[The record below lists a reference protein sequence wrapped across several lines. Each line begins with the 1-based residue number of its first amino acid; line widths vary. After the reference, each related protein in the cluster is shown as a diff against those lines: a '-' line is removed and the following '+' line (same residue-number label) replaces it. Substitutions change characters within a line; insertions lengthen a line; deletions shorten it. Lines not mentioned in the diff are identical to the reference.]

1 VSQDV
6 PYPLQLERKQ
16 FTLDGLLRDALGGRA
31 PVVRPVIGM
40 RVDEDGMPWR
50 FRHKAAFVFG
60 EDPRNPRA
68 LVMGHY
74 AAGSQ
79 RLVPV
84 ETCPVHAERA
94 NRLAFALRDQL
105 VKARVP
111 AAGTGLEGILRHVVI
126 RTSQD
131 QTEAVVM
138 LVVTRNDKSLRRPLR
153 AFLAGPD
160 PPTGLL
166 VNVHYRP
173 GPYMVGDETIRIAGR
188 ASIRENALGPAF
200 LVSPTAFFQT
210 NPEAAAAL
218 LTEVATQVGDADP
231 AAVVAD
237 LYAGSGLFAI
247 PLALRGHTVVA
258 IEENVQAVRDGEA
271 NARLN
276 RVAPAQ
282 LRFVRGRVEDALNRL
297 GRTPPD
303 VVVLDPPRQGC
314 GAEVIRSVFA
324 DLAPTRA
331 IYVSCDPV
339 SLARDLVDITG
350 AGYTVARAQPVDMFP
365 HTPHIETVVTLD
377 RTRAAPRARRTG
389 PTAKQGVW
397 RYDAGS
403 RRAPRSTLY
412 FPGGH
417 P

>member
-1 VSQDV
+1 VICPHFGTCGGCVSQDV
-6 PYPLQLERKQ
+6 PYALQLERKRVI
-16 FTLDGLLRDALGGRA
+16 LEGLLRDALGTRA
-31 PVVRPVIGM
+31 PVVQPAIGM

-60 EDPRNPRA
+60 EDPGNPRA
-68 LVMGHY
+68 LVMGHF
-74 AAGSQ
+74 AGGSHRIVAVQ
-79 RLVPV
+79 
-84 ETCPVHAERA
+84 TCPVHARRA
-94 NRLAFALRDQL
+94 NELAFALRDQL
-105 VKARVP
+105 VKARIP
-111 AAGTGLEGILRHVVI
+111 AAGAALEGILRHVVI

-131 QTEAVVM
+131 ETEAVVM

-188 ASIRENALGPAF
+188 SSIRENALGPAF

-218 LTEVATQVGDADP
+218 LHDVLAQVGDADESS
-231 AAVVAD
+231 VVAD

-258 IEENVQAVRDGEA
+258 IEENGQAVRDGET

-276 RVAPAQ
+276 RVATGG
-282 LRFVRGRVEDALNRL
+282 LRFVRGRVEGAADRL
-297 GRTPPD
+297 GRTRPR

-314 GAEVIRSVFA
+314 GPGVIRRVFTGI
-324 DLAPTRA
+324 APARA

-339 SLARDLVDITG
+339 SLARDLVDITD
-350 AGYTVARAQPVDMFP
+350 AGYTVLRAQPVDMFP
-365 HTPHIETVVTLD
+365 HTPHIETVVTLV
-377 RTRAAPRARRTG
+377 RSSAAPRG
-389 PTAKQGVW
+389 
-397 RYDAGS
+397 
-403 RRAPRSTLY
+403 RRAER
-412 FPGGH
+412 
-417 P
+417 

>member
-1 VSQDV
+1 
-6 PYPLQLERKQ
+6 
-16 FTLDGLLRDALGGRA
+16 
-31 PVVRPVIGM
+31 
-40 RVDEDGMPWR
+40 MPWR

-60 EDPRNPRA
+60 QDPRNPRA

-79 RLVPV
+79 RLVPI

-94 NRLAFALRDQL
+94 NELAFALRDQL
-105 VKARVP
+105 VKARIP
-111 AAGTGLEGILRHVVI
+111 AAGPALEGILRHVVI
-126 RTSQD
+126 RTSQAE
-131 QTEAVVM
+131 TAAVVM

-153 AFLAGPD
+153 AFLARPD

-218 LTEVATQVGDADP
+218 LADVVTEAGDVDAST
-231 AAVVAD
+231 VVAD

-258 IEENVQAVRDGEA
+258 VEENVQAVRDGEA

-276 RVAPAQ
+276 RVAPGQ
-282 LRFVRGRVEDALNRL
+282 LRFVHGRVEDALHRL

-303 VVVLDPPRQGC
+303 VVVLDPPRHGC
-314 GAEVIRSVFA
+314 GPGVIRGVFA
-324 DLAPTRA
+324 NVAPARA

-350 AGYTVARAQPVDMFP
+350 AGYSIARVQPVDMFP
-365 HTPHIETVVTLD
+365 HTPHIETVVTLE
-377 RTRAAPRARRTG
+377 RTAAASRRRRT
-389 PTAKQGVW
+389 
-397 RYDAGS
+397 
-403 RRAPRSTLY
+403 
-412 FPGGH
+412 
-417 P
+417 

>member
-1 VSQDV
+1 VICPHFGTCGGCVSQDV
-6 PYPLQLERKQ
+6 PYRLQLEQKQ
-16 FTLDGLLRDALGGRA
+16 LTLDGLLRDALGRRA
-31 PVVRPVIGM
+31 PVVLPVIGM
-40 RVDEDGMPWR
+40 RVGDDGMPWH

-60 EDPRNPRA
+60 EDSRNPRA

-79 RLVPV
+79 RIVAV
-84 ETCPVHAERA
+84 QTCPVHGERA
-94 NRLAFALRDQL
+94 NRLAFELRDQL
-105 VKARVP
+105 VKARIP
-111 AAGTGLEGILRHVVI
+111 AAGTALEGILRHVVI
-126 RTSQD
+126 RTSQVEA
-131 QTEAVVM
+131 EAVVM

-173 GPYMVGDETIRIAGR
+173 GPYMVGEETIRIAGR
-188 ASIRENALGPAF
+188 AAIRENALGPAF

-218 LTEVATQVGDADP
+218 LGTVTAQVGDVDDSGI
-231 AAVVAD
+231 VAD
-237 LYAGSGLFAI
+237 LYAGSGLFAV

-276 RVAPAQ
+276 RVAPGQ
-282 LRFVRGRVEDALNRL
+282 LRFVRGRVEDAVSRL
-297 GRTPPD
+297 GRTRPG

-314 GAEVIRSVFA
+314 GPGVIRSVFA
-324 DLAPTRA
+324 ELAPARA
-331 IYVSCDPV
+331 IYVSCDPA

-365 HTPHIETVVTLD
+365 HTPHIETVVTLE
-377 RTRAAPRARRTG
+377 RTPAAPRRGKR
-389 PTAKQGVW
+389 
-397 RYDAGS
+397 
-403 RRAPRSTLY
+403 
-412 FPGGH
+412 
-417 P
+417 